1 MFNSD
6 FFVSKMKKINRN
18 LVGVLVT
25 LLPTFNNLTLF
36 FLPSGKVAS
45 ALLKL
50 DSGATATKSGL
61 IEEEKAAIKN
71 LGNDIADKAEELL
84 KSAQDDLKGF
94 KDKLSALR
102 TDYLVKL
109 SEGTSL
115 NDVLTKNLNL
125 MDKQTADMFKSL
137 DQILRYIDNLIFRQ

>member
-1 MFNSD
+1 
-6 FFVSKMKKINRN
+6 MKKINRN